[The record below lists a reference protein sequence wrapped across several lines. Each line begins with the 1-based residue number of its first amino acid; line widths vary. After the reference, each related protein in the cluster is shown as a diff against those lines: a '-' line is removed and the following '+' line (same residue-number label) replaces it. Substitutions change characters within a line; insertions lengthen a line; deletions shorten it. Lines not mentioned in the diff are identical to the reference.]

1 MVTRP
6 SLGSSVTP
14 LAMPGPRDVG
24 RCTPADA
31 LPGSLGDVANARTA
45 TLERQAGEL
54 VRAAGGII
62 VRRAGDGR
70 PEVAVVHRPTRVD
83 WSFPKGKLEPGET
96 LEACALREVS
106 EETGLR
112 CRLGR
117 FIGHTE
123 YRDRK
128 DRPKVVAYWI
138 MDVEAGTFTVNEEV
152 DDLRW
157 VDLRS
162 AEQLLTYERD
172 RELLIVVAAVDEV
185 APPLV

>member
-1 MVTRP
+1 MHTQ
-6 SLGSSVTP
+6 
-14 LAMPGPRDVG
+14 LAR
-24 RCTPADA
+24 

-45 TLERQAGEL
+45 TL
-54 VRAAGGII
+54 
-62 VRRAGDGR
+62 DGR
-70 PEVAVVHRPTRVD
+70 LASWFVLPGASSSAVPATVGRRSPSSTARPGSTGR
-83 WSFPKGKLEPGET
+83 SPRASSSPARPF
-96 LEACALREVS
+96 EACALREVL
-106 EETGLR
+106 EETGLQ

-157 VDLRS
+157 VDLRT

-185 APPLV
+185 APPLA